1 MAEYPSFLGGGRCFE
16 KYAVDTGYQTSAV
29 GPHITEGVYR
39 VDSAELLLPEWRICL
54 FDQEFVRENY
64 PAKYALFRAV
74 HYIYC
79 FTERAEQYIPLGYF
93 LENTSWVHFGR
104 FSGRRRTAF

>member
-1 MAEYPSFLGGGRCFE
+1 MGPILQKVYIELIPLNCFYQNGGF
-16 KYAVDTGYQTSAV
+16 
-29 GPHITEGVYR
+29 VY
-39 VDSAELLLPEWRICL
+39 